1 MKHWFTFAA
10 ASVLSIAAGG
20 CLELER
26 KSTLAGPSQ
35 LNDLRSLLGTWSSAS
50 VVPSPESCTDFTWE
64 VTEQSGNSASGNFSA
79 TCPGGLKV
87 AGTARGTMLGS
98 AISWTAT
105 GTATAAGL
113 PSSCAISLTGTAYLE
128 TDRIR
133 VPYSGQTCLGAVSGE
148 EILKRN

>member
-1 MKHWFTFAA
+1 MKQWLTFASA
-10 ASVLSIAAGG
+10 IVVSIAAGG

-26 KSTLAGPSQ
+26 KSTLAGPTQ
-35 LNDLRSLLGTWSSAS
+35 LTDLRSLLGTWSSAS

-64 VTEQSGNSASGNFSA
+64 VTEHSGNTASGNFSA

-98 AISWTAT
+98 TISWTAT
-105 GTATAAGL
+105 GAATAAGL
-113 PSSCAISLTGTAYLE
+113 PSCAISLTGTAYLE

-133 VPYSGQTCLGAVSGE
+133 VPYSGQTCLGAVKGE
-148 EILKRN
+148 EILRRN

>member
-1 MKHWFTFAA
+1 MKQWLTFASA
-10 ASVLSIAAGG
+10 IVVSIAAGG

-26 KSTLAGPSQ
+26 KSTLAGPTQ
-35 LNDLRSLLGTWSSAS
+35 LTDLRSLLGTWSSAS

-64 VTEQSGNSASGNFSA
+64 VTEQSGNTASGNFSA

-98 AISWTAT
+98 TISWTAT
-105 GTATAAGL
+105 GAATAAGL
-113 PSSCAISLTGTAYLE
+113 PSCAISLTGTAYLE

-133 VPYSGQTCLGAVSGE
+133 VPYSGQTCLGAVKGE
-148 EILKRN
+148 EILRRN